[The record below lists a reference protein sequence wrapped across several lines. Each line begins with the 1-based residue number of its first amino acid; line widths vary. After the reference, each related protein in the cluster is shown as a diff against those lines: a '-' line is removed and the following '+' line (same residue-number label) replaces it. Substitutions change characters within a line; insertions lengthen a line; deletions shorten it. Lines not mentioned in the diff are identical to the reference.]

1 MSHWEYKVVTSGK
14 GGFATP
20 ALMEKFLND
29 LGKEEWEIISFHT
42 PPDNPLAFHGLARR
56 GTQREW
62 TLDDA
67 TAAAKAEADKVRA
80 EFAAKF
86 AGATFAKSEVDEP
99 GVIAADPASPDG
111 LRRLRDTENDNDPE
125 ALAEEAAEPDKK
137 PGDWDEWPE
146 EEDLPTFFEAVKPHM
161 RRNQR
166 GPGQAVAI
174 DYLSKRWDQREDDIV
189 GALVECG
196 LTVPET
202 DESPIDYSEFDGD
215 LYWLNRNQRG
225 QLFLN
230 VREKPRPVFR
240 IAQAKK
246 LAADDP
252 AAVELAAEAAA
263 AAVKKPENENRR
275 GDRDRDRDRNRERD
289 RDRPAQGA
297 EARPAAPADAA
308 PGAPPEPLPAGE
320 GLLDKIRPHMRRNR
334 RGPGFSGSTGY
345 LAKALKQ
352 PEADLVAAL
361 AAIGLVAAEQANA
374 KPEPVEIGGNVY
386 WLNKDG
392 RGGIWINGH
401 EKRHGAGPE
410 GSAAEGGE
418 ADPAPA
424 ASGEAAPAPP
434 ADASAAGTM
443 SAEAPAEPSAAPAP
457 AVETS
462 APAPVASPA
471 PVEMPSGP
479 LVAVRALLTPA
490 KRGSGFSA
498 ELGALATALNQPAE
512 ALQATLVAA
521 GFAIPAD
528 AEDKPVYVDL
538 GEEGLWISRN
548 AKEGTLWLNAKPKP
562 ARKGRGI
569 SGGTRKKSAG

>member
-1 MSHWEYKVVTSGK
+1 MSHWEYKVITSGK

-99 GVIAADPASPDG
+99 GAIAADPASPDG

-202 DESPIDYSEFDGD
+202 DESAIDYFEFDGD

-263 AAVKKPENENRR
+263 AAAKKPENENRR
-275 GDRDRDRDRNRERD
+275 GDRDRDRDRDRNRD
-289 RDRPAQGA
+289 RQPQGGEPKA
-297 EARPAAPADAA
+297 AAPAEAA
-308 PGAPPEPLPAGE
+308 PTVPGEPLPAGE
-320 GLLDKIRPHMRRNR
+320 ALLDKIRPHMRRNR

-361 AAIGLVAAEQANA
+361 AGLGLVAAEQANA

-401 EKRHGAGPE
+401 ERRHGAGPE
-410 GSAAEGGE
+410 GSAGEGGD
-418 ADPAPA
+418 AGNAPAPA
-424 ASGEAAPAPP
+424 ADTAPAPGADTAAPVPTVTDTP
-434 ADASAAGTM
+434 AEQPAPVPASAETPASA
-443 SAEAPAEPSAAPAP
+443 SAEAPA
-457 AVETS
+457 
-462 APAPVASPA
+462 
-471 PVEMPSGP
+471 GP
-479 LVAVRALLTPA
+479 LAAARALLTPA
-490 KRGSGFSA
+490 KRGSGFTG
-498 ELGALATALNQPAE
+498 ELGALAGSLNQSAD

-548 AKEGTLWLNAKPKP
+548 AKDGTLWLNAKPKP
-562 ARKGRGI
+562 ARKGRGV

>member
-1 MSHWEYKVVTSGK
+1 MSHWEYKVITSGK

-42 PPDNPLAFHGLARR
+42 PPDNALAFHGLARR

-86 AGATFAKSEVDEP
+86 AGATFAKSEAEEP
-99 GVIAADPASPDG
+99 GTIAADPASPDG
-111 LRRLRDTENDNDPE
+111 LRRLRDTENDHDPE
-125 ALAEEAAEPDKK
+125 ALAEEAAEADKK

-202 DESPIDYSEFDGD
+202 DESPIDYFEFDGD

-263 AAVKKPENENRR
+263 AVAKKPENENRR
-275 GDRDRDRDRNRERD
+275 GDRDRDRDRDRNRD
-289 RDRPAQGA
+289 RQPQQGGESKA
-297 EARPAAPADAA
+297 SASTEAAPVV
-308 PGAPPEPLPAGE
+308 PGEPLPAGE
-320 GLLDKIRPHMRRNR
+320 ALLDRIRPQMRRNR
-334 RGPGFSGSTGY
+334 RGPGFSGSTVY

-361 AAIGLVAAEQANA
+361 AALGLVASDQPNA

-410 GSAAEGGE
+410 GSAGDGVDASN
-418 ADPAPA
+418 APAPA
-424 ASGEAAPAPP
+424 GEAAPAPV
-434 ADASAAGTM
+434 ADASAPVPTPTDIPT
-443 SAEAPAEPSAAPAP
+443 EPAP
-457 AVETS
+457 TAVPASTET
-462 APAPVASPA
+462 PAPVAAASSA
-471 PVEMPSGP
+471 EVSSGP
-479 LVAVRALLTPA
+479 LAAVRALLAPA
-490 KRGSGFSA
+490 KRGSGFSR
-498 ELGALATALNQPAE
+498 ELGELAGALNQSAD
-512 ALQATLVAA
+512 ALQATLAAA
-521 GFAIPAD
+521 GFAIPAEAD
-528 AEDKPVYVDL
+528 DKPVYVDV

-548 AKEGTLWLNAKPKP
+548 AKDGTLWLNAKPKP
-562 ARKGRGI
+562 APRKGRGI

>member
-1 MSHWEYKVVTSGK
+1 MSHWEYKVITSGK

-20 ALMEKFLND
+20 ALMEKFLNE

-42 PPDNPLAFHGLARR
+42 PPDNVLAFHGLARR

-86 AGATFAKSEVDEP
+86 AGASFAKSEMEEP
-99 GVIAADPASPDG
+99 GAIAADPASPDG
-111 LRRLRDTENDNDPE
+111 LRRLRDTEKDNDPE
-125 ALAEEAAEPDKK
+125 ALAEEAAEADKK

-174 DYLSKRWDQREDDIV
+174 DYLSKRWEQREDDIV
-189 GALVECG
+189 GALIECG

-202 DESPIDYSEFDGD
+202 DESAIEYFEFDGD

-240 IAQAKK
+240 VAQAKK

-263 AAVKKPENENRR
+263 AAAKKPENENRR
-275 GDRDRDRDRNRERD
+275 GDRDRDRERNRD
-289 RDRPAQGA
+289 RQSQQGG
-297 EARPAAPADAA
+297 ESKAAASVEVA
-308 PGAPPEPLPAGE
+308 PIVPGEPLPAGE
-320 GLLDKIRPHMRRNR
+320 ALLDKIRPLMRRNR

-345 LAKALKQ
+345 LAKALKH
-352 PEADLVAAL
+352 PEAELVAAL
-361 AAIGLVAAEQANA
+361 AALGLVVAEQANA

-392 RGGIWINGH
+392 RGGVWINGH

-410 GSAAEGGE
+410 ASTGDAGNVPAPAGDAAPVV
-418 ADPAPA
+418 PAPA
-424 ASGEAAPAPP
+424 A
-434 ADASAAGTM
+434 DAEVSA
-443 SAEAPAEPSAAPAP
+443 
-457 AVETS
+457 S
-462 APAPVASPA
+462 APAPVETAPEQPAAASETAATTAPA
-471 PVEMPSGP
+471 PATPAAETPSGP
-479 LVAVRALLTPA
+479 LGAVRALLAPA
-490 KRGSGFSA
+490 KRGSGSSG
-498 ELGALATALNQPAE
+498 ELGALAAALNQSADE
-512 ALQATLVAA
+512 LQAALVAA
-521 GFAIPAD
+521 GLVIPAD

-548 AKEGTLWLNAKPKP
+548 AKDGTLWLNAKPKP
-562 ARKGRGI
+562 APRKGRGI
-569 SGGTRKKSAG
+569 SGGTRKKSAR

>member
-1 MSHWEYKVVTSGK
+1 MSHWEYKVITSGK

-99 GVIAADPASPDG
+99 GTIASDPASPDG

-202 DESPIDYSEFDGD
+202 DESPIDYFEFDGD

-252 AAVELAAEAAA
+252 AAVELAAEATAA
-263 AAVKKPENENRR
+263 AAKKPENENRR
-275 GDRDRDRDRNRERD
+275 GDRDRDRDRDRNRQ
-289 RDRPAQGA
+289 PSPQQGG
-297 EARPAAPADAA
+297 EPKSAAPAEAA
-308 PGAPPEPLPAGE
+308 PIVPGEPLPAGE
-320 GLLDKIRPHMRRNR
+320 ALLDKIRPHMRRNR

-361 AAIGLVAAEQANA
+361 ATLGLVAAEQANA

-410 GSAAEGGE
+410 GSAGEGGE
-418 ADPAPA
+418 TSNAAAP
-424 ASGEAAPAPP
+424 SVDAAPAPTT
-434 ADASAAGTM
+434 DASAQTPASTDAPTEQPATAA
-443 SAEAPAEPSAAPAP
+443 AEAPVPAAAPA
-457 AVETS
+457 ET
-462 APAPVASPA
+462 
-471 PVEMPSGP
+471 PSGP
-479 LVAVRALLTPA
+479 LTAVRALLTPA

-498 ELGALATALNQPAE
+498 ELAVLAGALNQPVD
-512 ALQATLVAA
+512 ALQAMLVAA
-521 GFAIPAD
+521 GLAIPAEAD
-528 AEDKPVYVDL
+528 DKPVYVDV

-548 AKEGTLWLNAKPKP
+548 AKDGALWLNAKPKP
-562 ARKGRGI
+562 ARKGRGV

>member
-1 MSHWEYKVVTSGK
+1 MSHWEYKVITSGK

-99 GVIAADPASPDG
+99 GAIAADPASPDG

-202 DESPIDYSEFDGD
+202 DESAIDYFEFDGD

-263 AAVKKPENENRR
+263 AAAKKPENENRR
-275 GDRDRDRDRNRERD
+275 GDRDRDRDRDRNRD
-289 RDRPAQGA
+289 RQPQGGEPKAAVPA
-297 EARPAAPADAA
+297 EAAPTV
-308 PGAPPEPLPAGE
+308 PGEPLPAGE
-320 GLLDKIRPHMRRNR
+320 ALLDKIRPHMRRNR

-361 AAIGLVAAEQANA
+361 AGLGLVAAEQANA

-401 EKRHGAGPE
+401 ERRHGAGPE
-410 GSAAEGGE
+410 GSAGEGGD
-418 ADPAPA
+418 AGNAPAPA
-424 ASGEAAPAPP
+424 ADTAPAPGADTAAPVPTATDTP
-434 ADASAAGTM
+434 AEQLAPVPASAETPASA
-443 SAEAPAEPSAAPAP
+443 SAEAPA
-457 AVETS
+457 
-462 APAPVASPA
+462 
-471 PVEMPSGP
+471 GP
-479 LVAVRALLTPA
+479 LAAVRALLTPA
-490 KRGSGFSA
+490 KRGSGFTG
-498 ELGALATALNQPAE
+498 ELSALAGSLNQSAD

-548 AKEGTLWLNAKPKP
+548 AKDGTLWLNAKPKP

-569 SGGTRKKSAG
+569 GGGTRKKSAG

>member
-1 MSHWEYKVVTSGK
+1 MSHWEYKVITSGK

-29 LGKEEWEIISFHT
+29 LGKEEWDIISFHT

-86 AGATFAKSEVDEP
+86 AGATFAKGEVDEP
-99 GVIAADPASPDG
+99 GTIAADSASPDG

-202 DESPIDYSEFDGD
+202 DESPIDYFEFDGD

-240 IAQAKK
+240 VAQAKK

-252 AAVELAAEAAA
+252 AVVELAAEAAA
-263 AAVKKPENENRR
+263 AAAKKPENENRR
-275 GDRDRDRDRNRERD
+275 GDRDRDRDRDRNRQ
-289 RDRPAQGA
+289 PSPQQGGEPKA
-297 EARPAAPADAA
+297 AAPAEAA
-308 PGAPPEPLPAGE
+308 PIVPGEPLPAGE
-320 GLLDKIRPHMRRNR
+320 ALLDKIRPHMRRNR

-352 PEADLVAAL
+352 PEVDLVAAL
-361 AAIGLVAAEQANA
+361 ATLGLVVAEQANA

-410 GSAAEGGE
+410 DSTGEGGE
-418 ADPAPA
+418 TASAPA
-424 ASGEAAPAPP
+424 STGEAAPVSAT
-434 ADASAAGTM
+434 DTAS
-443 SAEAPAEPSAAPAP
+443 P
-457 AVETS
+457 VD
-462 APAPVASPA
+462 APAPVSVEPPAAAPAVASA
-471 PVEMPSGP
+471 EASSGP
-479 LVAVRALLTPA
+479 LVAVRALLAPA

-498 ELGALATALNQPAE
+498 ELAVLAGALNQPVD
-512 ALQATLVAA
+512 ALQAMLVAA
-521 GFAIPAD
+521 GLAIPAEAD
-528 AEDKPVYVDL
+528 DKPVYVDV

-548 AKEGTLWLNAKPKP
+548 AKGGTLWLNAKPKP
-562 ARKGRGI
+562 ARKGRGV